1 MSEINIPDKI
11 SETITNMIKKGNFFE
26 KIKKIEKLV
35 YGCGLLVVVFGSS
48 IIVNSFYNS
57 KLLINNNDE
66 QKKLEI
72 IIHKQSANLQRLH
85 YKVDKL
91 IEFNTH
97 LIKLLFEQNGSEIN
111 NDETICLKSTVSSL
125 TYDLDMDLN
134 LDINDREELYED
146 GVLVNSYEK

>member
-35 YGCGLLVVVFGSS
+35 YGCGLLVVIFGSS
-48 IIVNSFYNS
+48 IIVNNFYNS
-57 KLLINNNDE
+57 KLLIKNNDE
-66 QKKLEI
+66 QETLEI
-72 IIHKQSANLQRLH
+72 VIHKQSANLQRLH

-97 LIKLLFEQNGSEIN
+97 LLKLLFEQNGSELN
-111 NDETICLKSTVSSL
+111 NDDTNCLKSTVSSL
-125 TYDLDMDLN
+125 TCDLIMDMDDN
-134 LDINDREELYED
+134 EELDED
-146 GVLVNSYEK
+146 SRRVNNYEK

>member
-66 QKKLEI
+66 QETLEI

-97 LIKLLFEQNGSEIN
+97 LIKLLFEQKKISV
-111 NDETICLKSTVSSL
+111 DYLL
-125 TYDLDMDLN
+125 Q
-134 LDINDREELYED
+134 
-146 GVLVNSYEK
+146 